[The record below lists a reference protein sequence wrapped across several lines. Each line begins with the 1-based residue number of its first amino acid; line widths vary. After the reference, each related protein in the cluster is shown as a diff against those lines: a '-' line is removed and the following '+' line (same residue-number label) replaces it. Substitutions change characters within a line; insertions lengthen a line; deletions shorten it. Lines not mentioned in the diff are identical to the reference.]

1 MIRLLI
7 WIHRYLGIAVG
18 VLMVMWCL
26 SGVVMMYVSYPALD
40 EGSRLVHLTPIV
52 WSGCCRISDEALGDE
67 ASVEDIQLEMLVG
80 RPVVRLHSGRTV
92 RLIDLTAGAALAG
105 VSSEQAAAIAQRY
118 ASAGGVP
125 REPRLLGM
133 IDKDQWTV
141 SGEFSG
147 DRPVYRFSLNDAQH
161 TEVYVSSVTG
171 EAVQRTT
178 GRERFWN
185 WLGAVPHWLYFT
197 ELRRHAQLWR
207 QAVIAVSLVG
217 CFLAGTGLYIGVRQW
232 IRRPAGGW
240 SPYRGFNLWHHMA
253 GLVFGLFALTWILSG
268 LLSMNPWG
276 LLEGAGAGRE
286 RASLRGVAAPS
297 GAQIKAAIRALAAAG
312 PAGVVSVVSAPLDG
326 RLYFIASSSD
336 GGRRRLDASGVAA
349 PLNQSEI
356 AWIARS
362 LGAGV
367 SVGAAPTLMTS
378 EDDYYFGHHREAA
391 RLPVYRM
398 ILRDGTRHY
407 LDPVSGMLVAKM
419 DRDARGYRWLHEGLH
434 RMDFTAALR
443 GRPQWDV
450 LMLLLMSGVT
460 VLCVSGAYLGFRRVM
475 GRR

>member
-1 MIRLLI
+1 MIRLLTS
-7 WIHRYLGIAVG
+7 IHRYLGIAVG

-52 WSGCCRISDEALGDE
+52 WSGCCRISDEALGNE

-92 RLIDLTAGAALAG
+92 RLIDLTTGAALAG

-141 SGEFSG
+141 SGEFNR

-185 WLGAVPHWLYFT
+185 WLGAVPHWLCFT

-232 IRRPAGGW
+232 IRRPAGDW
-240 SPYRGFNLWHHMA
+240 SPYRGFNLWHHTS

-286 RASLRGVAAPS
+286 RASL
-297 GAQIKAAIRALAAAG
+297 
-312 PAGVVSVVSAPLDG
+312 
-326 RLYFIASSSD
+326 
-336 GGRRRLDASGVAA
+336 
-349 PLNQSEI
+349 NQSEI

-367 SVGAAPTLMTS
+367 GAAPTLMTT

-398 ILRDGTRHY
+398 IWRDGTRHY

-450 LMLLLMSGVT
+450 LTLLLMSGVT

>member
-1 MIRLLI
+1 
-7 WIHRYLGIAVG
+7 
-18 VLMVMWCL
+18 
-26 SGVVMMYVSYPALD
+26 
-40 EGSRLVHLTPIV
+40 
-52 WSGCCRISDEALGDE
+52 
-67 ASVEDIQLEMLVG
+67 
-80 RPVVRLHSGRTV
+80 
-92 RLIDLTAGAALAG
+92 
-105 VSSEQAAAIAQRY
+105 
-118 ASAGGVP
+118 
-125 REPRLLGM
+125 
-133 IDKDQWTV
+133 
-141 SGEFSG
+141 
-147 DRPVYRFSLNDAQH
+147 
-161 TEVYVSSVTG
+161 
-171 EAVQRTT
+171 
-178 GRERFWN
+178 
-185 WLGAVPHWLYFT
+185 
-197 ELRRHAQLWR
+197 
-207 QAVIAVSLVG
+207 
-217 CFLAGTGLYIGVRQW
+217 
-232 IRRPAGGW
+232 
-240 SPYRGFNLWHHMA
+240 
-253 GLVFGLFALTWILSG
+253 VFGLFALTWILSG

-297 GAQIKAAIRALAAAG
+297 GAQIKAAVRALAAAGPAG
-312 PAGVVSVVSAPLDG
+312 PAGVVSVVSGA
-326 RLYFIASSSD
+326 
-336 GGRRRLDASGVAA
+336 AA

-367 SVGAAPTLMTS
+367 GAAPTLMTT

-398 ILRDGTRHY
+398 IWRDGTRHY

-450 LMLLLMSGVT
+450 LTLLLMSGVT

>member
-1 MIRLLI
+1 MIRLLTS
-7 WIHRYLGIAVG
+7 IHRYLGIAVG

-52 WSGCCRISDEALGDE
+52 WSGCCRISDEALGNE

-92 RLIDLTAGAALAG
+92 RLIDLTTGAALAG

-141 SGEFSG
+141 SGEFNR

-178 GRERFWN
+178 GRERFWS

-207 QAVIAVSLVG
+207 QAVIAVSL
-217 CFLAGTGLYIGVRQW
+217 AGTGLYIGVRQW
-232 IRRPAGGW
+232 IRRPAGDW

-276 LLEGAGAGRE
+276 LLEGAGAGR
-286 RASLRGVAAPS
+286 P
-297 GAQIKAAIRALAAAG
+297 
-312 PAGVVSVVSAPLDG
+312 
-326 RLYFIASSSD
+326 
-336 GGRRRLDASGVAA
+336 RR
-349 PLNQSEI
+349 
-356 AWIARS
+356 
-362 LGAGV
+362 
-367 SVGAAPTLMTS
+367 
-378 EDDYYFGHHREAA
+378 
-391 RLPVYRM
+391 
-398 ILRDGTRHY
+398 
-407 LDPVSGMLVAKM
+407 
-419 DRDARGYRWLHEGLH
+419 
-434 RMDFTAALR
+434 
-443 GRPQWDV
+443 
-450 LMLLLMSGVT
+450 
-460 VLCVSGAYLGFRRVM
+460 
-475 GRR
+475 

>member
-1 MIRLLI
+1 MIRLLTS
-7 WIHRYLGIAVG
+7 IHRYLGIAVG

-52 WSGCCRISDEALGDE
+52 WSGCCRISDEALGNE

-92 RLIDLTAGAALAG
+92 RLIDLTTGAALAG

-141 SGEFSG
+141 SGEFNR

-185 WLGAVPHWLYFT
+185 WLGAVPHWLCFT

-232 IRRPAGGW
+232 IRRPAGDW

-286 RASLRGVAAPS
+286 RASL
-297 GAQIKAAIRALAAAG
+297 
-312 PAGVVSVVSAPLDG
+312 
-326 RLYFIASSSD
+326 
-336 GGRRRLDASGVAA
+336 
-349 PLNQSEI
+349 NQSEI

-367 SVGAAPTLMTS
+367 GAAPTLMTT

-398 ILRDGTRHY
+398 IWRDGTRHY

-450 LMLLLMSGVT
+450 LTLLLMSGVT